1 MNEKLKKILSNMKKY
16 NAGIM
21 FQEVFGF
28 DPETGYDA
36 LVIAPGWKPTKIL
49 RNPAYKVTELAV
61 HSYQSGYLV
70 EKDGLKVAW
79 AQVASGGGNLID
91 NMIICAEMKFRNL
104 IFAGAVGGLSK
115 DFEIGDFCTPEVNI
129 SAVYANQYLQERLS
143 DFRPFEK
150 IYPNLEFSKNVI
162 ELAKNNGY
170 NLKAVKVFCTDSIA
184 MEYSHLNQIKETG
197 AELIEMETGTFHTL
211 APLFEVP
218 YIALLAVS
226 DNSATGVPLLGRV
239 GEAQDKY
246 HYTRSIII
254 PDMIFRIAKEGA
266 L

>member
-1 MNEKLKKILSNMKKY
+1 MNDKLRQILSNMKKY

-28 DPETGYDA
+28 DPETKYDA

-49 RNPAYKVTELAV
+49 RDPAYKVTELAV

-79 AQVASGGGNLID
+79 A
-91 NMIICAEMKFRNL
+91 
-104 IFAGAVGGLSK
+104 VGSLST

-129 SAVYANQYLQERLS
+129 SAVYANKYLNEKLTN
-143 DFRPFEK
+143 FHPFET
-150 IYPNLEFSKNVI
+150 IYPDNAYTKKVI
-162 ELAKNNGY
+162 ELAKSAGY
-170 NLKAVKVFCTDSIA
+170 NLKTAKVFCTDSIA
-184 MEYSHLNQIKETG
+184 LEYSHLEQIKQTG

-211 APLFEVP
+211 APLFDVP

-226 DNSATGVPLLGRV
+226 DNSATGVPLLGRSD
-239 GEAQDKY
+239 EFQNKY
-246 HYTRSIII
+246 HYTRSVII
-254 PDMIFRIAKEGA
+254 PQIIFTLAEGN
-266 L
+266 LQGRVLPLSVKII